1 MDGLAHLTSN
11 RRPLDRAVREDGFV
25 IVLVLVMIGIGL
37 LAAAAALTATLS
49 TRSHASRDQRVKRAL
64 QAADAGI
71 QAELYRVNEL
81 DMSTLNLSGGTLNLA
96 QTLHDFLTCP
106 IPQLNAQG
114 QVAGMV
120 FVQAQATTG
129 NACPLAS
136 QGGTPNPDSNTEPVG
151 DHSSYEVQFAP
162 GATVNGDFRTFNG
175 KIVSAGYDD
184 NGTNVVVR
192 RVEAILAPVDPWHA
206 LEANHDL
213 ELDVPTA
220 TTFNGT
226 ARAGHNLTFVG
237 KGVLGAGT
245 ITGTN
250 LSLTGGLTAPT
261 ALDYGCTL
269 NRNSVTTVTLGNI
282 TQVPPGGNCTTPF
295 FSRPAPQISST
306 KPDCKPVSGVEN
318 CANDSGFGSQYIPAT
333 DEIYDTTGAAISFA
347 PGDYVFCGFYT
358 TGPVNV
364 NPTSTQPVRIFIDNP
379 GNGSRCGNNLGAL
392 KNPGNFTA
400 QKGAGNVLAS
410 TKPSQAQIY
419 VVGNGTNDGTSVTM
433 TESGLALGQAAFVY
447 APTSK
452 VTVTA
457 AAVAGLGGTL
467 AGGFIGWDLTVNAT
481 TITQDLGLLNY
492 PLSSTVAQWHVKQY
506 IECTPQYPL
515 PSPDPTSGC

>member
-1 MDGLAHLTSN
+1 
-11 RRPLDRAVREDGFV
+11 
-25 IVLVLVMIGIGL
+25 
-37 LAAAAALTATLS
+37 
-49 TRSHASRDQRVKRAL
+49 
-64 QAADAGI
+64 
-71 QAELYRVNEL
+71 
-81 DMSTLNLSGGTLNLA
+81 
-96 QTLHDFLTCP
+96 
-106 IPQLNAQG
+106 
-114 QVAGMV
+114 
-120 FVQAQATTG
+120 
-129 NACPLAS
+129 
-136 QGGTPNPDSNTEPVG
+136 
-151 DHSSYEVQFAP
+151 
-162 GATVNGDFRTFNG
+162 
-175 KIVSAGYDD
+175 
-184 NGTNVVVR
+184 
-192 RVEAILAPVDPWHA
+192 
-206 LEANHDL
+206 
-213 ELDVPTA
+213 
-220 TTFNGT
+220 
-226 ARAGHNLTFVG
+226 
-237 KGVLGAGT
+237 
-245 ITGTN
+245 
-250 LSLTGGLTAPT
+250 
-261 ALDYGCTL
+261 
-269 NRNSVTTVTLGNI
+269 
-282 TQVPPGGNCTTPF
+282 
-295 FSRPAPQISST
+295 
-306 KPDCKPVSGVEN
+306 VEN